1 MSVSPQTILRVDEL
15 ELKNFRCFASCAF
28 KLHPEVNIL
37 VADNAQGKTAILDA
51 IALALDVYVSAAAY
65 RRKSHGLRRDDIHR
79 SINAEGK
86 LSTHI
91 PAQFITMGF
100 FMDKPYGWGLS
111 LYSTGERARNTR
123 RKAKQLHKAVLDF
136 IEVPADTAAK
146 SNPVPEKTLPL
157 AAFYGTGRLWSEHKL
172 TKGKQSYASITP
184 GRLSAFADCL
194 SSSSSFKTFTTWYR
208 AAVQSL
214 SNPAFKAQSLSERT
228 PLLLAAVREA
238 VKTVLEPTGW
248 TSIDWEFP
256 EVMPD
261 GSRVGQGY
269 MVVEHAEKGRLP
281 LDYLSDGVRN
291 MIALTAD
298 LAHRC
303 VRLNPHL
310 GENAARQTPG
320 VLLIDEVDMHLH
332 PRWQQ
337 LIVGLIAKAFPTM
350 QLIFTTHSPHVLS
363 TVFADSIRVI
373 HVAKGLGAIETPKY
387 QTRGVESADIL
398 AKIMGVDPVPQ
409 VPESV
414 ALHEYRALVQAD
426 DFSSEQAE
434 SNWQELIG
442 RFGKEH
448 PVLTD
453 IEVLKRLQDFKR
465 AHNIN
470 GGLER
475 A

>member
-1 MSVSPQTILRVDEL
+1 MSSSPQTILRIDEL
-15 ELKNFRCFASCAF
+15 DLKNFRCFASCGF
-28 KLHPEVNIL
+28 KLHPRTNIL
-37 VADNAQGKTAILDA
+37 VADNAQGKTALLDA
-51 IALALDVYVSAAAY
+51 IALALDVYVSAIAY
-65 RRKSHGLRRDDIHR
+65 GCKSHGLKHDDIHR
-79 SINAEGK
+79 AFNTEGK
-86 LSTHI
+86 LVTHT
-91 PAQFITMGF
+91 PSQFNAKGF
-100 FMDKPYGWGLS
+100 FMEKPYGWGLS
-111 LYSTGERARNTR
+111 LNSTGERARNTR
-123 RKAKQLHKAVLDF
+123 NKSKQLHNGVLSLLGTTPD
-136 IEVPADTAAK
+136 PAAK
-146 SNPVPEKTLPL
+146 SNPLPNSTLPL

-172 TKGKQSYASITP
+172 TKGKQSYASISP
-184 GRLSAFADCL
+184 GRVSAFSDCL
-194 SSSSSFKTFTTWYR
+194 SSSSSFKTFTAWYR
-208 AAVQSL
+208 TAVQIIN
-214 SNPAFKAQSLSERT
+214 NPAFKAQSLSERT

-248 TSIDWEFP
+248 TTIDWEFP
-256 EVMPD
+256 EVAPD
-261 GSRVGQGY
+261 GTRTGQGY
-269 MVVEHAEKGRLP
+269 MVVEHAERGRFP

-310 GENAARQTPG
+310 GENAARHTPG

-332 PRWQQ
+332 PKWQQ
-337 LIVGLIAKAFPTM
+337 LIVGLIAEAFPSM

-373 HVAKGLGAIETPKY
+373 HVSKGEGIVITPKY

-414 ALHEYRALVQAD
+414 ALHAYRSLVQSDRFRTEDAD
-426 DFSSEQAE
+426 QQWNSLLAH
-434 SNWQELIG
+434 
-442 RFGKEH
+442 FGNEH
-448 PVLTD
+448 PVLTE

-465 AHNIN
+465 DHNIN
-470 GGLER
+470 GGNAR

>member
-1 MSVSPQTILRVDEL
+1 MSVPPQTILRIDEL
-15 ELKNFRCFASCAF
+15 ELKNFRCFGTCAF
-28 KLHPEVNIL
+28 KLHPEVNIF
-37 VADNAQGKTAILDA
+37 VADNAQGKTALLDA
-51 IALALDVYVSAAAY
+51 IALALDVYVSAVAH
-65 RRKSHGLRRDDIHR
+65 RRTSHGIKTEDIYR
-79 SINAEGK
+79 SINADGK
-86 LSTHI
+86 AELNKPSKFD
-91 PAQFITMGF
+91 AKGFYMGTE
-100 FMDKPYGWGLS
+100 YAWGLS
-111 LYSTGERARNTR
+111 LKSNGKSARNTR
-123 RKAKQLHKAVLDF
+123 RKAKHLHETIINSLGTATDQ
-136 IEVPADTAAK
+136 AAK
-146 SNPVPEKTLPL
+146 VNPLLGQTLPI

-172 TKGKQSYASITP
+172 TKGKKGYASITP
-184 GRLSAFADCL
+184 GRVSAFADCL

-208 AAVQSL
+208 EAARTL
-214 SNPAFKAQSLSERT
+214 RDPKYKAQSINDQTPRLLS
-228 PLLLAAVREA
+228 AVREA
-238 VKTVLEPTGW
+238 VNTVLEPTGW
-248 TSIDWEFP
+248 VSIDWEFP
-256 EVMPD
+256 EVLED
-261 GSRVGQGY
+261 GSPAGQGH

-310 GENAARQTPG
+310 GENAAKQTPG

-337 LIVGLIAKAFPTM
+337 LIVGLLSNAFPAM

-373 HVAKGLGAIETPKY
+373 HVSNGEGVIETPKY

-409 VPESV
+409 VPESI
-414 ALHEYRALVQAD
+414 ALHKYRALVQAD
-426 DFSSEQAE
+426 DFHAPQANAE
-434 SNWQELIG
+434 WEKLVAH
-442 RFGKEH
+442 FGSEH

-453 IEVLKRLQDFKR
+453 IETLKRLQDFKR
-465 AHNIN
+465 EHNIK
-470 GGLER
+470 GGPDR